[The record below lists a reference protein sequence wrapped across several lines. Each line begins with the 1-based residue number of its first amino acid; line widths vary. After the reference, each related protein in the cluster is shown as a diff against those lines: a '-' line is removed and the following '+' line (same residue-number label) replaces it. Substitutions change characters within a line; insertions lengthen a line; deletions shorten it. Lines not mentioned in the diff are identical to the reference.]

1 MKFVYSILL
10 IFGIAPFIFGQKDY
24 GYYGNKAIIQIES
37 LANYPFFSNVLTNT
51 ISGGSSYKVSSG
63 KLIPAK
69 DRFNYGF
76 RGTIGYAV
84 KRNMALLFEVGQDY
98 SNAGPEN
105 DNYIYDEFG
114 YSQTISKHEILDVV
128 TTSFIPKIEFAT
140 SKSLLPMGIGH
151 QIGFG
156 IANSKV
162 IEKNYTYELGNY
174 DSFSGSYTYTTKT
187 YSTSSEDIDPINF
200 RTLEVVR
207 KYVLLYA
214 LNVRTP
220 LTKSL
225 LLNYGIRYT
234 FNFGKPNSSLTYNN
248 TGNEDYT
255 ASAIQTVSRHRLG
268 SIINASIG
276 LCYTF

>member
-1 MKFVYSILL
+1 MKFVYTIIL
-10 IFGIAPFIFGQKDY
+10 IFVTAPFIFSQKDH
-24 GYYGNKAIIQIES
+24 GYYGKKAIIQIEG
-37 LANYPFFSNVLTNT
+37 LANYPFFSNVLTDE
-51 ISGGSSYKVSSG
+51 ISGESSSKVSNG
-63 KLIPAK
+63 KLVSGK

-76 RGTIGYAV
+76 RGTLGYAL
-84 KRNMALLFEVGQDY
+84 KRNKAILFEVGQDY
-98 SNAGPEN
+98 SNVGP
-105 DNYIYDEFG
+105 DNGRYIYDEFG
-114 YSQTISKHEILDVV
+114 NSQRINRHEMLDIV

-162 IEKNYTYELGNY
+162 KEKNYMYEAVNY
-174 DSFSGSYTYTTKT
+174 DSFSGSSTYITKT
-187 YSTSSEDIDPINF
+187 YESYTSDIDPINF
-200 RTLEVVR
+200 EKMKVVR

-220 LTKSL
+220 LSKSL
-225 LLNYGIRYT
+225 LLNYGIRYS
-234 FNFGKPNSSLTYNN
+234 FNFGKNNSSLTYNN
-248 TGNEDYT
+248 TGNDDYT
-255 ASAIQTVSRHRLG
+255 GTVIETVSRHRLG

>member
-1 MKFVYSILL
+1 MKFVFTILL
-10 IFGIAPFIFGQKDY
+10 IFSIAPIIFGQKDH
-24 GYYGNKAIIQIES
+24 GYYGHKAIIQIEG
-37 LANYPFFSNVLTNT
+37 LANYPFFSNVLTNE
-51 ISGGSSYKVSSG
+51 ISGDIAYKASNG
-63 KLIPAK
+63 KLVAAK

-76 RGTIGYAV
+76 RGTVGYAV

-105 DNYIYDEFG
+105 GNYIYDEF
-114 YSQTISKHEILDVV
+114 SNPQTISKHEMLDIV

-162 IEKNYTYELGNY
+162 IEKNYTYELENY

-200 RTLEVVR
+200 RNMEVVR

-248 TGNEDYT
+248 TGNEDFT
-255 ASAIQTVSRHRLG
+255 TSVVQTVSRHRLG